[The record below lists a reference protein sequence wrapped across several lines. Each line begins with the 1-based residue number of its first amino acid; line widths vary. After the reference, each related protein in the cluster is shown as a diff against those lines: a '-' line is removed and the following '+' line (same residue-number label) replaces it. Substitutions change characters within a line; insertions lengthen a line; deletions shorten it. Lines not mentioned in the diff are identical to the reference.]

1 MRSAPRARTKAI
13 ARMAADAADAGVAAE
28 SAPRPRR
35 ARIARAA
42 SRGAGRTRSS
52 STRAIEE
59 QRVAVV
65 EDGRIVDFQMT
76 VRTENSV
83 VNDIYRGRVVNLEPA
98 IGAAFVDF
106 GQGRNGFLH
115 TSDVLSIYGEKDWSL
130 DKLLTTSLDPEEFES
145 GSEKSEGEAR
155 GEDAQGDAESEAG

>member
-1 MRSAPRARTKAI
+1 
-13 ARMAADAADAGVAAE
+13 
-28 SAPRPRR
+28 
-35 ARIARAA
+35 
-42 SRGAGRTRSS
+42 
-52 STRAIEE
+52 
-59 QRVAVV
+59 
-65 EDGRIVDFQMT
+65 MT